1 MSSIAVGVARTDDA
15 HMAQARAKRSTSKYR
30 PPDQPQTMMLSEA
43 VAGTG
48 RLDASNQ
55 LSFLPG
61 GKERGDIRLFYA
73 GDVSLL
79 RRPCVSI
86 VGTRDVSPS
95 GIAATEW
102 VTRALVK
109 AGIVIVSGLAYGV
122 DAVAHKTAIAA
133 GGKTIAVIGTPL
145 DKATPSEN
153 AHLQEE
159 IYREH
164 LLISQFPSG
173 STTFPANFPVRNR
186 LMATLS
192 DATVVI
198 EAKDKS
204 GTLHQ
209 AAECTRIGR
218 PLFIAK
224 PLAESLEITWP
235 KDFLKYDT
243 CFTLERVSQIT
254 EKVLKSSQ

>member
-1 MSSIAVGVARTDDA
+1 MSGIAVGIARTDDA
-15 HMAQARAKRSTSKYR
+15 HMPGARAKRSTSKYLPPPR
-30 PPDQPQTMMLSEA
+30 PEIAMLSEA

-48 RLDASNQ
+48 RLESSSQ
-55 LSFLPG
+55 LNFLPG
-61 GKERGDIRLFYA
+61 GKERGDIRLYYA
-73 GDVSLL
+73 GDLSLL

-86 VGTRDVSPS
+86 VGTRDVSSS

-122 DAVAHKTAIAA
+122 DAVAHKTAIAT

-145 DKATPSEN
+145 DKASPSEN
-153 AHLQEE
+153 ARLQEE

-173 STTFPANFPVRNR
+173 ANTFPANFPVRNR
-186 LMATLS
+186 LMAALS

-209 AAECTRIGR
+209 AAECTRLGR

-224 PLAESLEITWP
+224 PLAESPDIAWP

-243 CFTLERVSQIT
+243 CFTLERVSQIID
-254 EKVLKSSQ
+254 KVLKSSQ

>member
-1 MSSIAVGVARTDDA
+1 MSSIAVGIARTDDA
-15 HMAQARAKRSTSKYR
+15 HMPRARAKRSTSKYC
-30 PPDQPQTMMLSEA
+30 PPDQAQTMMLSEA

-61 GKERGDIRLFYA
+61 GKERGDIRLYYA
-73 GDVSLL
+73 GDISLL

-102 VTRALVK
+102 VVRALVK

-153 AHLQEE
+153 ARLQEV
-159 IYREH
+159 IYRDH

-254 EKVLKSSQ
+254 EKVLKSSL